1 MSLREDAA
9 EIQDE
14 LAGLRRELHQIP
26 EEGLHL
32 PRTQERVLAA
42 LEPLPLEIS
51 TGTGLSSVTAVLR
64 GGAPGPAVLLRG
76 DMDALPITESSGVD
90 YRSRHDGVMHACG
103 HDLHTAGLVGAA
115 RLLAAR
121 RVDLAGDVVFM
132 FQPGEEGY
140 NGAGHM
146 IDEGVLT
153 AAGRPVEAAYGL
165 HVLSSILDRGVFSS
179 RPGPLMAGSAGLF
192 VTVVGAGGHG
202 SRPHVT
208 LDPVPVACEM
218 VTALQTMVTRRFDA
232 FEPVVLTVGTFHAGT
247 RRNVIPDEA
256 SFEATVRAF
265 DPAVHAELGRHAVQ
279 LCEQIAAAHGLRAEA
294 RYEPEYPVTAN
305 DPDEHEFAA
314 STVRELFGAERF
326 VDMRHPMTGSEDF
339 SRVLGRVPGAFV
351 FLGACATDDPETA
364 PGNHSPR
371 AVYDDSVL
379 ADGAAFLAELAIR
392 RLARPAAG
400 PLSSTP

>member
-1 MSLREDAA
+1 MGLREEAA

-32 PRTQERVLAA
+32 PCTQQRVLTA
-42 LEPLPLEIS
+42 LEPLPLEVR
-51 TGTGLSSVTAVLR
+51 TGAGLSSITAVLR

-76 DMDALPITESSGVD
+76 DMDALPVSESSGVD
-90 YRSRHDGVMHACG
+90 YRSRHDGMMHACG

-115 RLLAAR
+115 RLLSAR
-121 RVDLAGDVVFM
+121 RADLAGDVVFM

-140 NGAGHM
+140 DGAGQM

-165 HVLSSILDRGVFSS
+165 HVLSSILHRGVFAS

-202 SRPHVT
+202 SRPHAT
-208 LDPVPVACEM
+208 LDPVPAACEM
-218 VTALQTMVTRRFDA
+218 VTALQTMITRRFDA

-265 DPAVHAELGRHAVQ
+265 DPGVHAELGRHAVR
-279 LCEQIAAAHGLRAEA
+279 LCEQIAAAHGLRAEV
-294 RYEPEYPVTAN
+294 RYEPEYPVTVN

-314 STVRELFGAERF
+314 ATARELFGPERVAEL
-326 VDMRHPMTGSEDF
+326 RHPLTGSEDF
-339 SRVLGRVPGAFV
+339 SRVLERVPGAFV
-351 FLGACATDDPETA
+351 FLGACATGDPETA

-371 AVYDDSVL
+371 ALFDDGVL
-379 ADGAAFLAELAIR
+379 ADGAALLAGLAVR
-392 RLARPAAG
+392 RLARPTVAQLAG
-400 PLSSTP
+400 

>member
-51 TGTGLSSVTAVLR
+51 TGAGLSSITAVLR

-121 RVDLAGDVVFM
+121 RAELAGDVVFM

-146 IDEGVLT
+146 IDEGVLA

-256 SFEATVRAF
+256 TFEATVRAF
-265 DPAVHAELGRHAVQ
+265 DPSVHDELGRHAVR
-279 LCEQIAAAHGLRAEA
+279 LCEQIAAAHGLRAEV
-294 RYEPEYPVTAN
+294 RYEPEYPVTVN
-305 DPDEHEFAA
+305 DPVEHEFAA
-314 STVRELFGAERF
+314 TTVREMFGAERF
-326 VDMRHPMTGSEDF
+326 TDMRHPMTGSEDF

-351 FLGACATDDPETA
+351 FLGACATDDPVTA

-379 ADGAAFLAELAIR
+379 ADGAALLAELAAR
-392 RLARPAAG
+392 RLG
-400 PLSSTP
+400 